1 MNVCAFKL
9 RLINRFY
16 LKKITTV
23 SLLLTAFNLHAGGF
37 VLDTSY
43 MQSNVAIADQEF
55 KPTLYQL
62 GLGWQ
67 FTNRFSVE
75 FAQAVSAGDDAV
87 STVTADIKSM
97 SSVLLR
103 YGSVI
108 NSEVNTYLML
118 GYSELN
124 LTMNGSTVQTDEV
137 YTDMSLGLGFE
148 EKIFNKSGL
157 RLHFDYL
164 VHYDQAELYISSV
177 QLGLR
182 YVFD

>member
-1 MNVCAFKL
+1 MKIFECKRVQTRTFWFRKILAF
-9 RLINRFY
+9 IVM
-16 LKKITTV
+16 I
-23 SLLLTAFNLHAGGF
+23 SAFNVHASGF
-37 VLDTSY
+37 FVDVSHL
-43 MQSNVAIADQEF
+43 QSSVAIADQEF
-55 KPTLYQL
+55 KPQLSQL

-67 FTNRFSVE
+67 FTDRFSVE
-75 FAQAVSAGDDAV
+75 VSQAVSASDDAV
-87 STVTADIKSM
+87 STVTAEVKTL

-108 NSEVNTYLML
+108 NSNVNTYLML

-124 LTMNGSTVQTDEV
+124 LIMTGTSIQADEQ
-137 YTDMSLGLGFE
+137 YSDLSLGLGFE

-164 VHYDQAELYISSV
+164 VHYDQAELTISSV